1 MKKNILIFL
10 LLLINLLAST
20 EIDEGHCPLVF
31 NVKKLNINEISK
43 IDSYFINFNTTSVNE
58 CAKFCGQRH
67 FCRTAEYNPI
77 DKSCSISYKQ
87 TLNCY
92 TNYERFSSYHIDKK
106 NLQNYIYRISCANY
120 CDSKF
125 NSNPHSSEKT
135 QEHKDVIN
143 SINGNDEF
151 GKYINEIPKIIL
163 ELQRKLGGDTEIH
176 TQLIPVERKTEEK
189 IKEIE
194 HKNGSLTRQIEK
206 VETEIKEVKGQL
218 IKMGQVDGEIE
229 EKVKGIIEYV
239 EKDNNREVNVLSD
252 NLSKSLDDN
261 ILNKISSMKTFK
273 VISGDIPLPIQ
284 RFPKM
289 RGIRTEVKGDS
300 ITYDL
305 PNEPV
310 VINGR
315 VVGYQEKSDKN
326 YNGVD
331 VFYNSKEY
339 NSHEFNYSSK
349 ENIDTNNAVEY
360 CYRVINEQELMY
372 ADYKTLENVSLNK
385 CRCAC
390 AESWLNMKDPICLSI
405 QYFKDSS
412 KCVLNKGDHHGRYD
426 LVYNP
431 NTIYYHTSCTRNV
444 FLSTVNSICNFTLG
458 SSKNTTKTVRI
469 KNNNNNN
476 NINNVIS
483 DKVIKEEV
491 TPKIVSSQKTSD
503 ECFEVIPGYNMIG
516 VTGGIEN
523 NVTLEECKCFC
534 AHGKNLNRYKFQC
547 LSATYFHDQGDC
559 ILNIADK
566 VLRPKAFVKNYIKN
580 YKVSYIGMSCSF
592 NRYLTDIFKDFNLH
606 KCRIND
612 YEERK
617 KNINNKKVIFDKKTK
632 NTDNC
637 FIEMPSYVL
646 EGTAMALETN
656 VTIEECKCY
665 CIDSENRYGIIC
677 QSFQY
682 YYDSSTCLLNNENK
696 DSNPEKF
703 SHNILSD
710 TSHSYF
716 HFICYSQTILLSSY
730 VDQVCINILDEKLP
744 KVELK
749 DEKNKNIDG
758 DLSQDSR
765 LSYSNI
771 NHPDKQDKFVQK
783 IYDDASKKQV
793 ITTTTINYVLSNDKK
808 TTIKKN
814 KLYQTTSKQGIT
826 TYKYSSNNKNNNIN
840 EEDNNIS
847 IENNEI
853 DLDDSNVND
862 NEILSTTEYPLTTVD
877 DSSEI
882 EITTKNE
889 ELLTERLKNIGPC
902 FYNALYNRLFNGNKL
917 IKRVEVDSAVQCFQ
931 YCHIYKCR
939 SANLIVSTGTIRIC
953 ELYKDSVVDYRRSD
967 ILEFAR
973 GGAHFDTIKCQ
984 VKEKIS
990 N

>member
-1 MKKNILIFL
+1 MKNIILIFL
-10 LLLINLLAST
+10 LLLINILSSYKV
-20 EIDEGHCPLVF
+20 DEGYCPLVF
-31 NVKKLNINEISK
+31 NVKKFNINEISK
-43 IDSYFINFNTTSVNE
+43 LDSYFINFNTTSLEE
-58 CAKFCGQRH
+58 CAKFCGLRH
-67 FCRTAEYNPI
+67 FCRTADYNPI
-77 DKSCSISYKQ
+77 DESCSISYRE

-92 TNYERFSSYHIDKK
+92 TNYERFSSYQIDKK
-106 NLQNYIYRISCANY
+106 RLKNYIYRISCANY

-151 GKYINEIPKIIL
+151 GKYINEIPEIIL
-163 ELQRKLGGDTEIH
+163 ELQKKLGGDTEIH

-189 IKEIE
+189 IREIK
-194 HKNGSLTRQIEK
+194 HTNGSLTRQVEK
-206 VETEIKEVKGQL
+206 VETEVKEVKGQL
-218 IKMGQVDGEIE
+218 IKMGQLDGEIE

-239 EKDNNREVNVLSD
+239 EKENNKEVNVLSD

-261 ILNKISSMKTFK
+261 ILNKIPSIKTFK
-273 VISGDIPLPIQ
+273 VFSDDVQLPIQ

-289 RGIRTEVKGDS
+289 KGVRTEVRGDS

-305 PNEPV
+305 QNEPV

-315 VVGYQEKSDKN
+315 VVGYQEKLDKN
-326 YNGVD
+326 GNSID
-331 VFYNSKEY
+331 IFYNSKEY
-339 NSHEFNYSSK
+339 NSHEFNFSSN

-372 ADYKTLENVSLNK
+372 ANYKTIENVSLNQ

-390 AESWLNMKDPICLSI
+390 AESWLKMKDPICLSI
-405 QYFKDSS
+405 QYFKSSS
-412 KCVLNKGDHHGRYD
+412 KCILNKGDHHGRYD

-431 NTIYYHTSCTRNV
+431 NTVYYHTSCKRNV
-444 FLSTVNSICNFTLG
+444 FLSTVNSMCNFTLG
-458 SSKNTTKTVRI
+458 SSKDTTKSAPI
-469 KNNNNNN
+469 KNNNKI
-476 NINNVIS
+476 NIVIS
-483 DKVIKEEV
+483 DKVKKEEV
-491 TPKIVSSQKTSD
+491 TPKIVSSQKTSND
-503 ECFEVIPGYNMIG
+503 CFEVIPGYNMIG

-534 AHGKNLNRYKFQC
+534 AHGKTLNRHKFQC

-559 ILNIADK
+559 ILNIADRE
-566 VLRPKAFVKNYIKN
+566 LRPKAFVKNYIKN
-580 YKVSYIGMSCSF
+580 YKVSYIGMTCSL
-592 NRYLTDIFKDFNLH
+592 NTYLTSIFKDFNLH

-612 YEERK
+612 YEEK
-617 KNINNKKVIFDKKTK
+617 KRNVGKEKKIIDKKTK
-632 NTDNC
+632 NTDDC
-637 FIEMPSYVL
+637 FVEMPSHVL

-656 VTIEECKCY
+656 VTVEECKCY
-665 CIDSENRYGIIC
+665 CIDSENRYGINC

-696 DSNPEKF
+696 DTNPEKF
-703 SHNILSD
+703 SYNRLSD

-716 HFICYSQTILLSSY
+716 GLNCFGEKNLLSLY
-730 VDQVCINILDEKLP
+730 VEQVCINILDQKLP

-771 NHPDKQDKFVQK
+771 NQHDKEDKLVQK

-793 ITTTTINYVLSNDKK
+793 VTTTTSNYVSSNDKK
-808 TTIKKN
+808 TSIEEIILSK
-814 KLYQTTSKQGIT
+814 TTSKQGIT
-826 TYKYSSNNKNNNIN
+826 TSKYYSNNENKDNIN
-840 EEDNNIS
+840 NDDNNIS

-853 DLDDSNVND
+853 DLDESNEEE
-862 NEILSTTEYPLTTVD
+862 NEVLSTTEYPLTTVD
-877 DSSEI
+877 ESSEV
-882 EITTKNE
+882 ELTTKNE
-889 ELLTERLKNIGPC
+889 ELVKEQLQNIGPC

-931 YCHIYKCR
+931 YCHIHKCR
-939 SANLIVSTGTIRIC
+939 SANLMVSAGTGRVC
-953 ELYKDSVVDYRRSD
+953 ELYKDSVIDYRRSD